1 MSAAIAEICEIN
13 PRLGIKPTEDEPV
26 AFVGMSDLNEIDAV
40 ATNAVVRPYR
50 DVAKG
55 YTPFEDGDILV
66 AKITPCF
73 QNGKIGQARTS
84 TRLAF
89 GSTEFHVLRPRE
101 GAVDRRYLLHSLRR
115 DDVLRHGEMR
125 MTGAGG
131 QRRVP
136 ARFFDELT
144 IPLPP
149 INKQRRI
156 AAVLDAA
163 DELRT
168 KRREALA
175 KLDTLA
181 QAIYIDMFGDSVE
194 NARGWPRATLGEILE
209 RVESG
214 KSPTC
219 LDRRAQAGEWGVL
232 KAGAVSYGFFRAEE
246 NKALP
251 DGVAPDPRHEVRA
264 GDVLFSRKNTHDL
277 VATTAYVDSTP
288 PRLLMSDLIF
298 RLVIDSSSGVDGRF
312 LQAQLSTPRTKRDL
326 QALAAGSS
334 GSMPNISKAKV
345 RQVHVV
351 VPPTENQRD
360 FASRAQSVEAAI
372 GRGQRSAETLDA
384 LFSSLQQRAFR
395 GEL

>member
-1 MSAAIAEICEIN
+1 MSRHERWPMAPLSDVASIERTSVGPANIEPDAAYVGLENVASDGTFVDVGEARAADLKSTKFRFSDRHVLYGKLRPYLAKIAAPDFGGVCSTDILPIAPAPQMDRRFLLHYLRTPAMVEHASRLATGAN
-13 PRLGIKPTEDEPV
+13 LPRLSPKTLATFDVPV
-26 AFVGMSDLNEIDAV
+26 
-40 ATNAVVRPYR
+40 
-50 DVAKG
+50 
-55 YTPFEDGDILV
+55 
-66 AKITPCF
+66 
-73 QNGKIGQARTS
+73 
-84 TRLAF
+84 
-89 GSTEFHVLRPRE
+89 
-101 GAVDRRYLLHSLRR
+101 
-115 DDVLRHGEMR
+115 
-125 MTGAGG
+125 
-131 QRRVP
+131 
-136 ARFFDELT
+136 
-144 IPLPP
+144 PP
-149 INKQRRI
+149 IEEQRRI
-156 AAVLDAA
+156 AAVLDVA
-163 DELRT
+163 DELRA

-175 KLDTLA
+175 RLDTLT
-181 QAIYIDMFGDSVE
+181 QAIFLEMFGDPVE

-209 RVESG
+209 RVDSG

-219 LDRRAQAGEWGVL
+219 PDRPAQAGEWGVL

-264 GDVLFSRKNTHDL
+264 GDILFSRKNTHDL

-298 RLVIDSSSGVDGRF
+298 RLVIDPSSGVDARF

-326 QALAAGSS
+326 QARAGGSS

-351 VPPTENQRD
+351 VPPTEMQRD
-360 FASRAQSVEAAI
+360 FASRVQSVEAAI